1 MQSSNIIKPAP
12 IQAPFCVNGTKNI
25 PNYNASGTETSSFDL
40 GFLPITSE
48 ALPPDG
54 NGRAPERKDF
64 NGMFYVSTDQRVYLQ
79 NGSLITFDEDVSD
92 EIGGYPK
99 GAILAYKSANGLDLV
114 ESVIEDNTQN
124 FVATPA
130 LINGSVWKY
139 VSFPSINSAIKS
151 AADGQWVLL
160 NQSVHNGSLAAA
172 SETPLPKTVNVPN
185 DNRIYDVLFSV
196 SVETGSSSG
205 NAIYVNMRGNVLN
218 AVFQVAGCRTR
229 ANNEVGSRGCALIP
243 MKYASNNLYIT
254 RTATMSGTA
263 NITAVAYRRVGTNT

>member
-54 NGRAPERKDF
+54 NGKAPERKDF

-99 GAILAYKSANGLDLV
+99 GAILAYKSANGLDYV

-124 FVATPA
+124 FVTTPA

-151 AADGQWVLL
+151 AADGQWVKLD
-160 NQSVHNGSLAAA
+160 QEVHNGSLT
-172 SETPLPKTVNVPN
+172 SSTDTPLPKTVTLPN
-185 DNRIYDVLFSV
+185 DNRIYEVLFSV
-196 SVETGSSSG
+196 VVETAATSGS
-205 NAIYVNMRGNVLN
+205 AIYVNMVGNVIN
-218 AVFQVAGCRTR
+218 VTSQVSGCRTR
-229 ANNEVGSRGCALIP
+229 TNSTVGSRGCALIP
-243 MKYASNNLYIT
+243 MKYGSSNLSIT
-254 RTATMSGTA
+254 RTSAMSGTA
-263 NITAVAYRRVGTNT
+263 RITAIAYRRVGTNS